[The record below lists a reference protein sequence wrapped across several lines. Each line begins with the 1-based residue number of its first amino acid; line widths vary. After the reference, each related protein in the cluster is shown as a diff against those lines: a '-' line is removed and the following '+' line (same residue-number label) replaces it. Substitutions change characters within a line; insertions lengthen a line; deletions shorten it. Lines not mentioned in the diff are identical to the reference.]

1 MLLRFCRNSMVV
13 CGLVWLAC
21 SMACGTAAA
30 PPAAA
35 SIAGGKSGKADA
47 EELLGQLH
55 KLQRSLSR
63 DDSRQERIES
73 CQEIANVA
81 EKIRNLSADDETA
94 TEAAKAE
101 FDALTMLDRLGEEE
115 AAARLKSLTAEL
127 SKDQRPAI
135 ANIVKLAALLQKMD
149 ELDPSDKQA
158 VEAFASEVKRILQA
172 STPDSQLLPLAA
184 RSVVLLHH
192 IDKRQEAK
200 TAAQEYADKFA
211 KSKSPEV
218 QIGGIQLANLAGQI
232 MQMQG
237 DETRAAKYFRGFIDK
252 LSKAEDSRVKQALE
266 SLDASARRLEMVGK
280 PMPVSGK
287 LLEGKPFDISQ
298 YKGKV
303 VLVDFWAT
311 WCGPCVKELPNV
323 KETYKKYHDRGF
335 EVVGISLD
343 SDEDELRSFLKS
355 EKLPWPILFGGGDDS
370 DGWSHPMAKK
380 YDVSSIPTAILL
392 DQQGKVVSVQARG
405 ERLGELVSKLLD
417 R

>member
-1 MLLRFCRNSMVV
+1 MSLRLFRNSMVV
-13 CGLVWLAC
+13 CGLIWLAC
-21 SMACGTAAA
+21 SMACSMAAE
-30 PPAAA
+30 PP
-35 SIAGGKSGKADA
+35 SNAGGKSDKGDV

-55 KLQRSLSR
+55 KLQRSLSG
-63 DDSRQERIES
+63 DDSRQERIDS
-73 CQEIANVA
+73 CQEIAKVA
-81 EKIRNLSADDETA
+81 EKIRKLSDDDETV

-101 FDALTMLDRLGEEE
+101 LDALTMLDRLGDEE
-115 AAARLKSLTAEL
+115 AAARLKSLTADL

-135 ANIVKLAALLQKMD
+135 ANLMKVAALRRKMD
-149 ELDPSDKQA
+149 ELDPGDKKA
-158 VEAFASEVKRILQA
+158 VEVFSGEVKDVLKA
-172 STPDSQLLPLAA
+172 SSPDIQLLPLAA

-192 IDKRQEAK
+192 IEKRQEAK
-200 TAAQEYADKFA
+200 NAAQEYAEKFA
-211 KSKSPEV
+211 KAKSPEV

-232 MQMQG
+232 MQMEG
-237 DETRAAKYFRGFIDK
+237 DETQAAKFLRGFIDK
-252 LSKAEDSRVKQALE
+252 LSKAEDSRVQQALE
-266 SLDASARRLEMVGK
+266 SLDSSARRLEMVGK

-287 LLEGKPFDISQ
+287 QLEGKPFDISQ

-323 KETYKKYHDRGF
+323 KETYKKYQDRGF

-343 SDEDELRSFLKS
+343 SDEDELRNFLKS

-380 YDVSSIPTAILL
+380 YDVTSIPTAILL

-405 ERLGELVSKLLD
+405 ERLGELVSKLLE